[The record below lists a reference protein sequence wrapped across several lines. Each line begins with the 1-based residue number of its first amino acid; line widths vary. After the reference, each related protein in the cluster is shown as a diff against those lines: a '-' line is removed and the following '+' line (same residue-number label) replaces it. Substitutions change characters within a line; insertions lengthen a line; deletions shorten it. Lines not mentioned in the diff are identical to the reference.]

1 MKHLTNETPSDRLQE
16 FLLKEYIF
24 FFYQGPLIN
33 LLVFFGCYY
42 NNLIFKNFKNYFKK
56 TLL

>member
-33 LLVFFGCYY
+33 LLVF
-42 NNLIFKNFKNYFKK
+42 LR
-56 TLL
+56 LLL